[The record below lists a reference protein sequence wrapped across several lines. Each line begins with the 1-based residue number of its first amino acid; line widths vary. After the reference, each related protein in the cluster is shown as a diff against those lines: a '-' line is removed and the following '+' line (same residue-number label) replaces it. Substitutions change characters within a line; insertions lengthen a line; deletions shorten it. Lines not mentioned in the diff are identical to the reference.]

1 MKEII
6 IECSEMETKSQAM
19 EALGKS
25 LMARGGISDLDSL
38 YECLVGLDEPVEITF
53 EDVDLLDVYLGEF
66 GEELLATFEQAAKEN
81 ENIELI

>member
-1 MKEII
+1 M
-6 IECSEMETKSQAM
+6 
-19 EALGKS
+19 
-25 LMARGGISDLDSL
+25 DSL

>member
-6 IECSEMETKSQAM
+6 IECSEMETKSQAL
-19 EALGKS
+19 EVLGKS
-25 LMARGGISDLDSL
+25 LSVKGGISDLDSL
-38 YECLVGLDEPVEITF
+38 YECLVGLDQPVEITF

-66 GEELLATFEQAAKEN
+66 GEEIFSTFEQAAEEN